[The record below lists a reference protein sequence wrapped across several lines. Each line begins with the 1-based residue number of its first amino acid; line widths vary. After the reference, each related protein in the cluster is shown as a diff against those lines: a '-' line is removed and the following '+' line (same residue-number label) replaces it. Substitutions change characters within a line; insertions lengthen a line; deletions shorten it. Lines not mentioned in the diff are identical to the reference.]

1 MIALVIILLAVCLGL
16 PLFYAWR
23 IWRLNEP
30 SALSWLLVVTDA
42 CVFVA
47 LIMLLGRWDITGFYV
62 RFALLAL
69 VAAAVIRSLA
79 RHARRAWAPPNLKVF
94 LQTRVPT
101 IVSLV
106 AFSAAL
112 AYVVSG
118 LFPPARTIDLTFPL
132 RDGRFIVGQG
142 GGVMLLNRHA
152 DHEEQRFA
160 ADITAIGPEGFR
172 AGGILPR
179 ELDSYEIFGKQVV
192 APCDGSVMSTGDGLP
207 DLPPPEADR
216 ENPAGNHVV
225 LLCGGSQVELAHLQR
240 GSIRVSPSDDVR
252 VGDLMGLVGNSGNT
266 TETHLHIHAVD
277 PDTGAGVPIT
287 FDGHFPVRNRLYS
300 Y

>member
-1 MIALVIILLAVCLGL
+1 
-16 PLFYAWR
+16 
-23 IWRLNEP
+23 
-30 SALSWLLVVTDA
+30 LSWLLVVTDA
-42 CVFVA
+42 CAFVA
-47 LIMLLGRWDITGFYV
+47 LIMLVGRWDMAGFYV

-69 VAAAVIRSLA
+69 VAAAAIRSFVH
-79 RHARRAWAPPNLKVF
+79 HARRPWAPPFAGF
-94 LQTRVPT
+94 LWTHLPT
-101 IVSLV
+101 ILSLV

-118 LFPPARTIDLTFPL
+118 LLPPGRTIDLAFPL

-142 GGVMLLNRHA
+142 GGVMLLNRHVS
-152 DHEEQRFA
+152 HEAQRFA
-160 ADITAIGPEGFR
+160 ADITAIGPAGFR
-172 AGGILPR
+172 ARGILPR
-179 ELDSYEIFGKQVV
+179 KLDNYEIFGKQVV
-192 APCDGSVMSTGDGLP
+192 APCDGAVMSTVDGLP

-225 LLCGGSQVELAHLQR
+225 LLCGGLQVELAHLQR
-240 GSIRVSPSDDVR
+240 GSVRVEPGQDVR

-266 TETHLHIHAVD
+266 TEPHLHIHAVD

-287 FDGHFPVRNRLYS
+287 FDGRYPVRNRLYS

>member
-30 SALSWLLVVTDA
+30 SALSWLLVVTDG
-42 CVFVA
+42 CMFVA
-47 LIMLLGRWDITGFYV
+47 LIMLVGRWDIAGFYV
-62 RFALLAL
+62 RFALLGL
-69 VAAAVIRSLA
+69 VAAAVIRSFV
-79 RHARRAWAPPNLKVF
+79 RHARRPWAPPQFAGF
-94 LQTRVPT
+94 LRTRFPT
-101 IVSLV
+101 ILSLV

-118 LFPPARTIDLTFPL
+118 LLPPARTTDLAFPL
-132 RDGRFIVGQG
+132 RDGRFTIGQG

-152 DHEEQRFA
+152 NHEAQRFA
-160 ADITAIGPEGFR
+160 ADITAIGPAGFR